1 MTSDARAMHL
11 ALSIDPLA
19 PDMGGIGRYTL
30 ELARRLPSRPD
41 VASLKLWRQGNWFTD
56 PAPFLL
62 AETPQA
68 RSRLP
73 RWLRKARSNRS
84 LRTRL
89 FHGTNYFLPERA
101 EGGVVTVHDLS
112 VFLQPETHPVERVR
126 FFLDNVPAS
135 VARAGAVITSCD
147 TIRTEVIDF
156 FGLPADRVT
165 TIALGVS
172 SMFRPHATAEL
183 VPILARYGLRP
194 GGYALSVATLEPRKR
209 FPDLLMAWRALPPD
223 IRRRTPLAIV
233 GGAGWLSDAIHQQI
247 EAGVADGWVHKLG
260 YVAEADLPALY
271 AGSALFVYPSI
282 YEGFGLPPIEAMACG
297 VPVVVSNASCMPE
310 VTKGAAMLV
319 DPSDTADF
327 AQRLSR
333 ALTDE
338 AWRTTAIVQGR
349 LVADG
354 YSWERCTDRTAAVY
368 RSLVASRR

>member
-1 MTSDARAMHL
+1 MTSAAEAMRL
-11 ALSIDPLA
+11 ALSIDSLA
-19 PDMGGIGRYTL
+19 PDMGGIGRYTW
-30 ELARRLPSRPD
+30 ELARRLPARSD
-41 VASLKLWRQGNWFTD
+41 VASLKLWRGGEWFTD
-56 PAPFLL
+56 PAPFVG
-62 AETPQA
+62 AAAVPA

-73 RWLRKARSNRS
+73 RWLRQARSNRS

-112 VFLQPETHPVERVR
+112 VFHQPDNHPTERVR

-135 VARAGAVITSCD
+135 VARAGAIITSCD
-147 TIRTEVIDF
+147 TIREEVIDF
-156 FGLPADRVT
+156 FNLPRSRVT

-172 SMFRPHATAEL
+172 SMFRPRHTAEL
-183 VPILARYGLRP
+183 LPVLARYGLRP

-209 FPDLLMAWRALPPD
+209 FPELLTAWRALPAD

-233 GGAGWLSDAIHQQI
+233 GGAGWLSESIHLQI
-247 EAGVADGWVHKLG
+247 EAGVADGWARKLG

-297 VPVVVSNASCMPE
+297 VPVVVSNASCLPE

-319 DPSDTADF
+319 NPSDTVDF
-327 AQRLSR
+327 VENLSR

-338 AWRTTAIVQGR
+338 KWRAEAVAQGR
-349 LVADG
+349 RVADG
-354 YSWERCTDRTAAVY
+354 YAWERCVEQTASLY
-368 RSLVASRR
+368 RALLASQS